1 MGGSLLYSEIE
12 DIFQIYPVFRQIQN
26 FVETG
31 TYRGDTAMMAARNF
45 FFVYTIE
52 IVPELFQE
60 SMKRAADADVQN
72 IRFNLGDS
80 LEKLPAILAEVKEG
94 AFFFIDAHQSGAD
107 TGNNNKQRV
116 PLLLE
121 LDLIL
126 GADLG
131 PSVLIFDDVRFWKG
145 ESRQVWDWEHVSQEG
160 ITRRIREAGKGV
172 VDSYVRNDRFFVLT
186 N

>member
-1 MGGSLLYSEIE
+1 MLYSEIE
-12 DIFQIYPVFRQIQN
+12 DIFQIYPAFRHLQN

-31 TYRGDTAMMAARNF
+31 TYKGDTAMMAARNF
-45 FFVYTIE
+45 FLVYTIE
-52 IVPELFQE
+52 IVPALFQE

-80 LEKLPAILAEVKEG
+80 LEKLPAILAEVREG

-116 PLLLE
+116 PLLEE
-121 LDLIL
+121 LGLIL

-131 PSVLIFDDVRFWKG
+131 PSVIIFDDVRFWKG
-145 ESRQVWDWEHVSQEG
+145 ENQQVWDWEHVSQEG
-160 ITRRIREAGKGV
+160 ITRIIIEAGKNII
-172 VDSYVRNDRFFVLT
+172 DSYVKNDRFFVLM